1 MQTLCTLK
9 STFIMFQAYQ
19 LHNLTIFGIR
29 DWQSFNQTLSDGCIG
44 VKWWTWSWIWVWNP
58 KLEIFNWP
66 PRASLMGDIST
77 LLPSFAFQCTF
88 NNNMLQIFSSSQKS
102 VKLGLG
108 GFELSFWNPKLTNED
123 SSYHEIYIHNVL
135 SLLDA

>member
-1 MQTLCTLK
+1 MQTLFTLK

-19 LHNLTIFGIR
+19 MHNLTMFGMT
-29 DWQSFNQTLSDGCIG
+29 DWKTFNWISSDGCIG

-66 PRASLMGDIST
+66 PRARLMGNGRT
-77 LLPSFAFQCTF
+77 LLPSFAFQSTF
-88 NNNMLQIFSSSQKS
+88 NNNMLQILSSSLKS
-102 VKLGLG
+102 VKSGIR

-123 SSYHEIYIHNVL
+123 SSYLEIYIHKIP
-135 SLLDA
+135 SLPDA